1 MNERRCRTRLVQRY
15 LNLLEA
21 SLTGML
27 LEDKPFDDWSDAKFD
42 PNTRLLGRDWPSL
55 SFSMI
60 GCVRMR
66 NLRYA
71 CETVVLD
78 GVEGDFIETGVWR
91 GGACI
96 MMRGI
101 LEAYG
106 DDTRRVFVA
115 DSFAGLPLPDPENF
129 PADAGYE
136 FFHTITQLQV
146 SRADVEDNF
155 RRFGLLDERVVFLEG
170 WFKDTLPD
178 APIDQL
184 AVLRLDGDMYEST
197 IEALDALYH
206 KVAYGGFVI
215 VDDYQILACVKA
227 VDDFRERYGITS
239 PILPIDGWGT
249 YWRVDHKPIR

>member
-1 MNERRCRTRLVQRY
+1 MTAYQGFGRGRLVQRY

-21 SLTGML
+21 SLIGML
-27 LEDKPFDDWSDAKFD
+27 IEDGVD
-42 PNTRLLGRDWPSL
+42 PLGRNAPAPAL
-55 SFSMI
+55 SII
-60 GCVRMR
+60 GSVRMR

-78 GVEGDFIETGVWR
+78 GVRGDFIETGVWR

-115 DSFAGLPLPDPENF
+115 DSFAGLPPPDLENF
-129 PADAGYE
+129 PADVGAE
-136 FFHTITQLQV
+136 FHTMKWFEV
-146 SRADVEDNF
+146 SRAQVERNF

-170 WFKDTLPD
+170 WFKDTLPK

-197 IEALDALYH
+197 MQALDALYH
-206 KVAYGGFVI
+206 KLSYGGFVI
-215 VDDYQILACVKA
+215 VDDFCMPACAKA
-227 VDDFRERYGITS
+227 VHDFRERYEIRS
-239 PILPIDGWGT
+239 PILPIDGVGT
-249 YWRVDHKPIR
+249 YWRVDHEPIR